1 MKKEKRFLMAV
12 ILATLL
18 IAILLPTA
26 ALAADERLPR
36 YIDEVGLISSE
47 QARNL
52 TAKLDEISERNQFDT
67 VVVVVPSLDYR
78 EARLYAADFFE
89 QSGFGYGNNIDG
101 AILLLAM
108 EDRDFGFAS
117 FGYGLEVFTSYG
129 QDYLDQLV
137 LPYLKEDRYY
147 EAFIAYADAV
157 DDFVAKAVAGT
168 PYDKG
173 SIPKNA
179 DEVRKSRLIW
189 GAISLVL
196 ALVIALTVTG
206 VWRGQLTSVKKE
218 NLATAYFREGSMVLT
233 DQRDIFLHRHV
244 RKVKRESSSSNSGGG
259 STFKS
264 SSGRSTT
271 GHSGKF

>member
-1 MKKEKRFLMAV
+1 MNKKNRFLMAV
-12 ILATLL
+12 TLTILL
-18 IAILLPTA
+18 IAVLLPTA

-47 QARNL
+47 QAQNL

-67 VVVVVPSLDYR
+67 VVVVVPSLDSR

-89 QSGFGYGNNIDG
+89 QNGFGYGNHIDG

-137 LPYLKEDRYY
+137 LPYLIEDQYY

-157 DDFVAKAVAGT
+157 DDFYAKAVAGT

-173 SIPKNA
+173 SIPKDA

-189 GAISLVL
+189 GVISLVL

-206 VWRGQLTSVKKE
+206 VWRGQLTSVRKE

-264 SSGRSTT
+264 SSGRSAT

>member
-1 MKKEKRFLMAV
+1 MNRKNRFLMAV
-12 ILATLL
+12 ILTTLL
-18 IAILLPTA
+18 IAVLLPTA
-26 ALAADERLPR
+26 ALADDERLPR
-36 YIDEVGLISSE
+36 FIDDVGLLSSE
-47 QARNL
+47 QAQSL

-67 VVVVVPSLDYR
+67 VVVVVPSLDSR

-89 QSGFGYGNNIDG
+89 QYGFGYGNDIDG

-196 ALVIALTVTG
+196 ALVIAFTVTG
-206 VWRGQLTSVKKE
+206 VWRGQLTSVRKDD
-218 NLATAYFREGSMVLT
+218 LATVYFREGSMVLT
-233 DQRDIFLHRHV
+233 DQKDIFLHRRV
-244 RKVKRESSSSNSGGG
+244 QKVKRESSSSSGGG
-259 STFKS
+259 SSFKS

>member
-1 MKKEKRFLMAV
+1 MKRKNRFLMAV
-12 ILATLL
+12 ILTTLL
-18 IAILLPTA
+18 ITVLLPTA
-26 ALAADERLPR
+26 ALADDERLPR
-36 YIDEVGLISSE
+36 YIDDVGLLSSE
-47 QARNL
+47 QAQSL

-89 QSGFGYGNNIDG
+89 QYGFGYGKDIDG

-108 EDRDFGFAS
+108 KDRDFGFAS

-137 LPYLKEDRYY
+137 LPYLREDQYY

-157 DDFVAKAVAGT
+157 DDFIAQADAGT

-206 VWRGQLTSVKKE
+206 VWRGQLTSVRKDD
-218 NLATAYFREGSMVLT
+218 LAAAYFREGSMVLT
-233 DQRDIFLHRHV
+233 DQRDIFLHRRVH
-244 RKVKRESSSSNSGGG
+244 KVKRESGSSSGGG
-259 STFKS
+259 SSFKS
-264 SSGRSTT
+264 SSGRSST